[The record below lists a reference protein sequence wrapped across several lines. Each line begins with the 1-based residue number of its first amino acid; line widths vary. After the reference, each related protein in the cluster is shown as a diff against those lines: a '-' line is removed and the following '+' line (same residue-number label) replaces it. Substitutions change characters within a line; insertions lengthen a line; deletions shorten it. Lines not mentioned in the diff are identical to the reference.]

1 MEEIIFE
8 RRLDR
13 CVIISVVATGL
24 LTFTGV
30 CVETAMNVIFPTLMR
45 EFHITTSMVQW
56 VTTINLLM
64 LAVIIPTSSWLK
76 KCFRTR
82 TLFAVAVSFF
92 AAGTLLGMWS
102 PNFGVLILGRML
114 QGIGTGMAMPMMNN
128 IVIEQIPKG
137 NTATIMGFATLTI
150 ALGPAVGPA
159 IGGAIVSIAGWRAIF
174 ACLLPFVILSAIGG
188 ITCIYQSS
196 SIEKRPF
203 DFSGFLMLALCF
215 SCFLVALSNIS
226 SWGIDSPVVWV
237 MIIFAALVLWGF
249 KRHCNQREA
258 PLLNLTI
265 LRTPACTFSLI
276 ALLLCQFLTLARGLM
291 IPNFF
296 QQTNGDSAFLSGCI
310 ILPACLIGALMN
322 PFSGKLYDTIGAKIP
337 VLLGFTCILAEVVLE
352 LIFMLHVSAYVM
364 MAIAVLYCIGQSLCT
379 GNTTTYALRSLPD
392 AQTADGTAVINT
404 LQQLF
409 GAVGTAVASTVVSL
423 GQAAIPENIA
433 AGTALGTHWAL
444 VLLVVVAAI
453 MMLCAVFGVLSKKP
467 GAVKHARS

>member
-30 CVETAMNVIFPTLMR
+30 CAETAMNVIFPTLMR

-196 SIEKRPF
+196 SIEKRTF

-265 LRTPACTFSLI
+265 LRTPAFTFSLI

-337 VLLGFTCILAEVVLE
+337 VLLGFACILAEVVLE

-392 AQTADGTAVINT
+392 VQTADGTAVINT

-453 MMLCAVFGVLSKKP
+453 MMLCAVFGVLSKKT